1 MTILV
6 ADVREKNP
14 TDWTDDAVQRVID
27 SAVKAIARAAGN
39 ATAQVDT
46 GDASGSEWFALTRRS
61 TAFTSVTERRRH
73 SSDEVTLSSDDYRKV
88 GDYKLLRLAS
98 GTNGA
103 SFWGKEVVATYTP
116 EVDTEVRD
124 RVTLDLC
131 VVDINF
137 QAFDREK
144 SGADWE
150 GEQKDYKARRRELL
164 RQIREG
170 QSPII

>member
-14 TDWTDDAVQRVID
+14 TDWTDAAVQRVID

-39 ATAQVDT
+39 ATVQVET
-46 GDASGSEWFALTRRS
+46 GDASGSQWFVLSRRS

-73 SSDEVTLSSDDYRKV
+73 SSDEVTLAADDFRKV
-88 GDYKLLRLAS
+88 GDYKLLRLAD

-103 SFWGKEVVATYTP
+103 SFWGKEVVVTYTP
-116 EVDTEVRD
+116 EVDTDVRD

-144 SGADWE
+144 SGDNWE

-170 QSPII
+170 QSPIL